1 LLTIFALPKPFK
13 GHFGVIQRNA
23 ISQWTR
29 LRPKPEILLFGDEE
43 GTAQIAQEFDL
54 RHIPEVERNEY
65 GTPLLSDLFE
75 KAHTLASNNI
85 LCYVNADIML
95 LGDFMK
101 AVRQVVSWR
110 ARFLMV
116 GERRDVELD
125 EPTIYESPDQEAR
138 LRALVAHQNRPI
150 TPLAID
156 YFVFPRGLFPNFPPF
171 AIGRSPW
178 DNWFLWKAR
187 HSNAALVDASEV
199 VFAIHQ
205 NHDYSHHPQGW
216 LGTRQGEEAQQ
227 NHKLAGRHSRN
238 IGDATHKLTGDE
250 INYNYRRLLLQMWR
264 AIRSGWWELL
274 RITGPIRHPLGL
286 RQGKIANLLA
296 KIGFLPRHETTTIR

>member
-1 LLTIFALPKPFK
+1 MLTIFTHTKAFK
-13 GHFGVIQRNA
+13 GHVGVIQRNA

-43 GTAQIAQEFDL
+43 GTAEIAQEFGL
-54 RHIPEVERNEY
+54 RHIPEVERSEY
-65 GTPLLSDLFE
+65 GTPLLSDLFA
-75 KAHTLASNNI
+75 KAHAYASHNT

-101 AVRQVVSWR
+101 AVREVVSWR

-116 GERRDVELD
+116 GERRDVDLD
-125 EPTIYESPDQEAR
+125 EPAIYESPDQEAR
-138 LRALVAHQNRPI
+138 LRVLVVHQNRPI

-171 AIGRSPW
+171 AIGRPTW

-187 HSNAALVDASEV
+187 RSSVALVDASEV
-199 VFAIHQ
+199 VFAVHQ

-216 LGTRQGEEAQQ
+216 QGICHDEEADQ
-227 NHKLAGRHSRN
+227 NRTLTGRHSRN
-238 IGDATHKLTGDE
+238 IGDATHKLTDDG
-250 INYNYRRLLLQMWR
+250 INYNYGRLPLQIKR
-264 AIRSGWWELL
+264 AVRSAWWELL
-274 RITGPIRHPLGL
+274 RVTGPVRHPLGL
-286 RQGKIANLLA
+286 REKKIADFLER
-296 KIGFLPRHETTTIR
+296 IGLRSTHETDNI